1 MHKSP
6 IIREIQAKSILSKSG
21 IPGADYC
28 INAYV
33 GCAHAC
39 VYCYATFM
47 KKYTGHTEPWGAFVD
62 VKVNASELLRKQL
75 PKAKRGHVM
84 VSSVTDAYQP
94 IEVKYRLTRQCL
106 EILLEHKFPVG
117 ILTKSPLVLRD
128 LDIIKK
134 FEEIEVGITITTD
147 DEKMRRIFEPGAAPI
162 EARIST
168 LKKLKEQGVKT
179 YVFIGPMLPMNPDI
193 LSEKI
198 GKHADSILLS
208 RMNYIPKTAHLFKKL
223 GMMQWLDKNYAD
235 EIKALLRKRLGEK
248 KVTDC

>member
-1 MHKSP
+1 MNKGS

-33 GCAHAC
+33 GCSHAC

-47 KKYTGHTEPWGAFVD
+47 KKYTGHTEQWGTFVD
-62 VKVNASELLRKQL
+62 VKVNAAELLRKQL
-75 PKAKRGHVM
+75 QKAKRGHVM

-117 ILTKSPLVLRD
+117 ILTKSPLVIRD
-128 LDIIKK
+128 LDIIKS
-134 FEEIEVGITITTD
+134 FDEIEVGITISTD
-147 DEKMRRIFEPGAAPI
+147 DEKMRKIFEPGAPPI

-168 LKKLKEQGVKT
+168 LRKLKEQGVKT
-179 YVFIGPMLPMNPDI
+179 YVFIGPMLPMHPEV

-198 GKHADSILLS
+198 GKYADSILIS
-208 RMNYIPKTAHLFKKL
+208 RMNYVSKTAHLFKKL
-223 GMMQWLDKNYAD
+223 GMLSWLDKSFAED
-235 EIKALLRKRLGEK
+235 IKARIRKG
-248 KVTDC
+248 VGQGNVIDC

>member
-1 MHKSP
+1 MGNSP
-6 IIREIQAKSILSKSG
+6 TVREIQAKSILSKSG

-33 GCAHAC
+33 GCSHAC

-47 KKYTGHTEPWGAFVD
+47 KKYTGHTEPWGTFVD
-62 VKVNASELLRKQL
+62 VKVNAAELLRKQL

-134 FEEIEVGITITTD
+134 FDEIEVGITITTD
-147 DEKMRRIFEPGAAPI
+147 DEKMRKIFEPGAPPI
-162 EARIST
+162 EARINT
-168 LKKLKEQGVKT
+168 LRRLKEQGVKT
-179 YVFIGPMLPMNPDI
+179 YVFVGPLLPMDPEV

-198 GKHADSILLS
+198 GKYADSILLS
-208 RMNYIPKTAHLFKKL
+208 RMNYASKTAHIFNKL
-223 GMMQWLDKNYAD
+223 GMMKWFDKGFAE
-235 EIKALLRKRLGEK
+235 EIKTLLRKRLGEK
-248 KVTDC
+248 RIIDC